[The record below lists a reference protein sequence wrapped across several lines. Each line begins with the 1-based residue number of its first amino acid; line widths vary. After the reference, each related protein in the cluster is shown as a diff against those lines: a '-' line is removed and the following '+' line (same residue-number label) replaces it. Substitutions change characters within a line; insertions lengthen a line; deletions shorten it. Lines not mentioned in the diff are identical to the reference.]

1 MQLALALINSE
12 EWYGRGPEG
21 VDDKLNV
28 PGWLDDLLARE
39 GLPVGSPPAPREL
52 ARVRRLRTLL
62 RGMFAALAEGGDP
75 AGGDLERLDRFAR
88 RGMLHRRIEAS
99 GRVVLTPSTRNWD
112 WVLSEIAASF
122 GELLA
127 DGERAR
133 IKVCENPECRWAFY
147 DETRNRRRRW
157 CTPADCGNVFKVR
170 AFRARRR
177 AEHTS
182 DTDTS

>member
-1 MQLALALINSE
+1 MRLALALINSE
-12 EWYGRGPEG
+12 EWYGRGPDG
-21 VDDKLNV
+21 LDDKLNV

-39 GLPVGSPPAPREL
+39 GLAVGSPPASREL

-62 RGMFAALAEGGDP
+62 RCMFTALAEGGDP

-88 RGMLHRRIEAS
+88 RGVLHRRIEPS
-99 GRVVLTPSTRNWD
+99 GRVVLAPAKRDWD

-147 DETRNRRRRW
+147 DESRNRGRRW

-177 AEHTS
+177 AERTPDTGTS
-182 DTDTS
+182 